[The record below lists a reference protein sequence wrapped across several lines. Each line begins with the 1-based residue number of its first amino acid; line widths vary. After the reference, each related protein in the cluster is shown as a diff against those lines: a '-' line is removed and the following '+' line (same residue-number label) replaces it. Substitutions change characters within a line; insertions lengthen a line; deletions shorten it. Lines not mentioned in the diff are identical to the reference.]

1 MASATEKST
10 KPNADAFTFPQ
21 IEMPAINGDLF
32 LPYVEAG
39 QAFFENAMAWN
50 QEIIDFASERLDA
63 DTEALQ
69 NLSRCGS
76 LEELVSA
83 QTDFASSVVD
93 AYGDEIPKLMEQAA
107 RTCTSIWPL
116 AEDSTRA

>member
-1 MASATEKST
+1 MVSATKKST
-10 KPNADAFTFPQ
+10 KPKADGSTFPQ

-32 LPYVEAG
+32 QPYVEVG

-50 QEIIDFASERLDA
+50 QEIMDFASERLEA
-63 DTEALQ
+63 DTEAIQ
-69 NLSRCGS
+69 KLSRCGT

-83 QTDFASSVVD
+83 QTEFTSSVVD

-107 RTCTSIWPL
+107 RTCTAVWPS
-116 AEDSTRA
+116 AEEGSKT